1 MISQT
6 SEYALRAVA
15 CLARRPAEPM
25 TTQQI
30 AVASR
35 VSAGYLAK
43 ILQALARAGIV
54 TGQRGL
60 GGGFLLARRPEQL
73 SLLDVVRVADGSR
86 RITACPLGIPG
97 HGPDLCPL
105 HRRLDDAAALA
116 EKTLSGVTIA
126 DVLYEPM
133 CGSRAPDGAAC
144 AGDGAEGT
152 AGSTGERAGPC
163 RPESGRSP
171 ECFPRSETN
180 SDLRSARAGTAGL
193 SPVCDQH
200 DPSPES
206 MEPPAKSA

>member
-15 CLARRPAEPM
+15 CLARRPGESM

-35 VSAGYLAK
+35 VPAGYLAK
-43 ILQALARAGIV
+43 ILQSLARAGIV

-60 GGGFLLARRPEQL
+60 GGGFLLARRPDQL
-73 SLLDVVRVADGSR
+73 TLLDVVHVADGSR

-116 EKTLSGVTIA
+116 EQTLSGVTVA
-126 DVLYEPM
+126 DVLYKPL
-133 CGSRAPDGAAC
+133 CGAPARDGAEVPAGC
-144 AGDGAEGT
+144 AGDG
-152 AGSTGERAGPC
+152 AGPC

-171 ECFPRSETN
+171 GPFPRSQT
-180 SDLRSARAGTAGL
+180 SPDLRSAATGAVRL
-193 SPVCDQH
+193 SPPCDQH
-200 DPSPES
+200 DSS
-206 MEPPAKSA
+206 LDTAPPAKSA

>member
-15 CLARRPAEPM
+15 CLARRPGESM

-35 VSAGYLAK
+35 VPAGYLAK

-60 GGGFLLARRPEQL
+60 GGGFLLARRPDEL
-73 SLLDVVRVADGSR
+73 TLLDVVHVADGSR

-116 EKTLSGVTIA
+116 EKTLSGVTVA
-126 DVLYEPM
+126 DVLSEPL
-133 CGSRAPDGAAC
+133 CGAPRAPARPCPTNVSSPSPGTP
-144 AGDGAEGT
+144 GEGRDEGLPP
-152 AGSTGERAGPC
+152 APLKNPHPLPLPAYRVRDDVA
-163 RPESGRSP
+163 RSP
-171 ECFPRSETN
+171 VTDVS
-180 SDLRSARAGTAGL
+180 
-193 SPVCDQH
+193 
-200 DPSPES
+200 
-206 MEPPAKSA
+206 AKSA

>member
-1 MISQT
+1 MVSQT

-15 CLARRPAEPM
+15 CLARRPGESM

-35 VSAGYLAK
+35 VPPGYLAK

-60 GGGFLLARRPEQL
+60 RGGFLLARRPDQL
-73 SLLDVVRVADGSR
+73 TLLDVVKVADGSR

-116 EKTLSGVTIA
+116 EKTLSGVTVA
-126 DVLYEPM
+126 EVLYEPL
-133 CGSRAPDGAAC
+133 CGSRAPDSAAC
-144 AGDGAEGT
+144 AGDGAPGT
-152 AGSTGERAGPC
+152 AGPAGERAGPC
-163 RPESGRSP
+163 RPDSGRSP
-171 ECFPRSETN
+171 EAFPRSETN
-180 SDLRSARAGTAGL
+180 SDLRSDRAVTARL
-193 SPVCDQH
+193 STLRKQPNQVRD
-200 DPSPES
+200 DPEL
-206 MEPPAKSA
+206 PAKSA